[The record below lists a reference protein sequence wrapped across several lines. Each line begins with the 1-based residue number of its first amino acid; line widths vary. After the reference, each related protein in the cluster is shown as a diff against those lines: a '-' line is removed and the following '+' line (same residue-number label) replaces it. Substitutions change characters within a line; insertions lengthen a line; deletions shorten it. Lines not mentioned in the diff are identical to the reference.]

1 MEEMAIM
8 KLAEFGFPSILC
20 FYLIFRLN
28 NTLADLTKAIEKSNS
43 TNDEVKADI
52 REIKSDVKELKMRGA
67 IAK

>member
-28 NTLADLTKAIEKSNS
+28 NTLVDLAKAIDRS
-43 TNDEVKADI
+43 TSGNEEMKVDI
-52 REIKSDVKELKMRGA
+52 KEIKALLLRGG
-67 IAK
+67 INNAKT

>member
-28 NTLADLTKAIEKSNS
+28 NTLADLAKAIDKSTSGN
-43 TNDEVKADI
+43 EEMKMDI
-52 REIKSDVKELKMRGA
+52 KEIKALILRGGV
-67 IAK
+67 AK

>member
-28 NTLADLTKAIEKSNS
+28 NTLADLAKAIDRS
-43 TNDEVKADI
+43 TSGNEEMKVDI
-52 REIKSDVKELKMRGA
+52 KEIKALLLRGG
-67 IAK
+67 INNAKT

>member
-28 NTLADLTKAIEKSNS
+28 NTLADLAKVIDRS
-43 TNDEVKADI
+43 TSGNEEMKVDI
-52 REIKSDVKELKMRGA
+52 KEIKALLLRGG
-67 IAK
+67 INNAKT

>member
-28 NTLADLTKAIEKSNS
+28 NTLADLAKAIDRS
-43 TNDEVKADI
+43 TSGNEEMKLDI
-52 REIKSDVKELKMRGA
+52 KEIKALLLRGGVNN
-67 IAK
+67 AKT

>member
-28 NTLADLTKAIEKSNS
+28 NTLADLAKAIDRS
-43 TNDEVKADI
+43 TSGNEEMKLDI
-52 REIKSDVKELKMRGA
+52 KEIKAILLRGG
-67 IAK
+67 INNAKT

>member
-28 NTLADLTKAIEKSNS
+28 NTLADLAKAIDRTTANNEEMKQ
-43 TNDEVKADI
+43 DI
-52 REIKSDVKELKMRGA
+52 KEIKTILLRGDS
-67 IAK
+67 K

>member
-8 KLAEFGFPSILC
+8 KLAENGFPSILC

-28 NTLADLTKAIEKSNS
+28 NTLADLAKAIDKSNS
-43 TNDEVKADI
+43 TNEELRVDI
-52 REIKSDVKELKMRGA
+52 REIKSDVKELKMRGV